1 MAEALRDILFDEGD
15 EPEDYEPDSYE
26 EAMANCC
33 GHFDGKVFICGAAG
47 SEDCD
52 WDCPFSRDLGL
63 TLEQIEERDATE
75 MLAEER
81 SIRETKGNAEYDSWV
96 VAIRGEANK

>member
-1 MAEALRDILFDEGD
+1 MDFEDDEF
-15 EPEDYEPDSYE
+15 YEPDEYE
-26 EAMANCC
+26 EAMSNCC
-33 GHFDGKVFICGAAG
+33 GHFESQSRDAVFVCGAAG

-63 TLEQIEERDATE
+63 TLKEIEFRDVAE

-81 SIRETKGNAEYDSWV
+81 ERIARATDAWFNFEETTNA
-96 VAIRGEANK
+96 R